1 MERRKEE
8 TAIAKG
14 LAVPLKALLHMLK
27 GGLFYF
33 KGVCYIGRTNPIFS
47 QTDGARMISQE
58 FLQKI
63 PIFEKLSG
71 PDFDV
76 LGKLW
81 KQRKLRKGEVLFR
94 FGELGTSMVV
104 IEEGNIAI
112 SVPVENE
119 HKEMQISVLHEGEF
133 VGELA
138 LIDGLP
144 RTATARAVE
153 ECRVQEMKRDD
164 FVAFLLERPTVAIS
178 MMSEMGKRLRSTNEL
193 VQSLASKNVNE
204 EIEERLTVGERIAD
218 KIAEFGGSWPFIII
232 FFLFLAGWMLV
243 NTIQL
248 WFRPF
253 DDFPFIFLNL
263 MLSCLAAVQAPVIM
277 MSQNRSQKKD
287 RLQAELDYQVN
298 LKSELMIQQLHV
310 KFDELRANE
319 IHDMHTTLD
328 QITAIKKRLE
338 ELEHVGSRA

>member
-1 MERRKEE
+1 
-8 TAIAKG
+8 
-14 LAVPLKALLHMLK
+14 
-27 GGLFYF
+27 
-33 KGVCYIGRTNPIFS
+33 
-47 QTDGARMISQE
+47 MISQE

-71 PDFDV
+71 SDFDV

-81 KQRKLRKGEVLFR
+81 KPRKLKKGEVLFR

-104 IEEGNIAI
+104 IEDGKIEI
-112 SVPVENE
+112 SVPVENQQ
-119 HKEMQISVLHEGEF
+119 KEMQISVLHEGEF

-164 FVAFLLERPTVAIS
+164 FVGFLLERPTVAIS
-178 MMSEMGKRLRSTNEL
+178 MMSEMGKRLRATNEL

-204 EIEERLTVGERIAD
+204 EIEERLTFGERFSD
-218 KIAEFGGSWPFIII
+218 KIAEFGGSWAFII
-232 FFLFLAGWMLV
+232 LFMTLLFAWMIV
-243 NTIQL
+243 NTVQM

-263 MLSCLAAVQAPVIM
+263 LLSCVAALQAPVIM
-277 MSQNRSQKKD
+277 MSQNRAQKKD
-287 RLQAELDYQVN
+287 RLKAELDYQVN

-319 IHDMHTTLD
+319 IHEMHITLE

-338 ELEHVGSRA
+338 EFEHLSSRA